1 MAGNRRRKQ
10 DNSGVHAFLY
20 VLVVLV
26 LLCGMGYLFY
36 YSRSQ
41 ANERQEYIRELESK
55 EAATKDVVQVT
66 VPAEPESETI
76 SEAESSTPEAQTETQ
91 TETQEETQTEVES
104 ESESETESLL
114 ESESETASETE
125 SQSIASESAKSTEA
139 DLFSAENPRIIVLNG
154 TGKAGVAA
162 YWKRFLQGKGFT
174 NVVMA
179 DYKGEISDHT
189 VVYVTAGGNAPEGV
203 YDLFPNAEYREEGLD
218 SADPNADTNVKIPD
232 SQKKFDFYDVWI
244 LVGKDDAL
252 HD

>member
-76 SEAESSTPEAQTETQ
+76 SEAESSMPEAQTETH
-91 TETQEETQTEVES
+91 
-104 ESESETESLL
+104 
-114 ESESETASETE
+114 
-125 SQSIASESAKSTEA
+125 K
-139 DLFSAENPRIIVLNG
+139 VL
-154 TGKAGVAA
+154 
-162 YWKRFLQGKGFT
+162 
-174 NVVMA
+174 
-179 DYKGEISDHT
+179 
-189 VVYVTAGGNAPEGV
+189 
-203 YDLFPNAEYREEGLD
+203 
-218 SADPNADTNVKIPD
+218 
-232 SQKKFDFYDVWI
+232 
-244 LVGKDDAL
+244 
-252 HD
+252 

>member
-1 MAGNRRRKQ
+1 MAGNRRRRQ

-76 SEAESSTPEAQTETQ
+76 SEAESSMPEAQTETQ
-91 TETQEETQTEVES
+91 TEI
-104 ESESETESLL
+104 ESESETESHL
-114 ESESETASETE
+114 ESESETTSET
-125 SQSIASESAKSTEA
+125 ESAKSTEA
-139 DLFSAENPRIIVLNG
+139 DLFSADNPRIIVLNG

-179 DYKGEISDHT
+179 DYNGEINDHT

>member
-41 ANERQEYIRELESK
+41 AKERQEYIRVLESK

-66 VPAEPESETI
+66 VPEEPESETI
-76 SEAESSTPEAQTETQ
+76 SEAESSTPEVQTDTQ
-91 TETQEETQTEVES
+91 TEI
-104 ESESETESLL
+104 ESESETESHL
-114 ESESETASETE
+114 ESESETKSETE
-125 SQSIASESAKSTEA
+125 SQSIATESAKSTEA

-179 DYKGEISDHT
+179 DYKGEINDHT
-189 VVYVTAGGNAPEGV
+189 VVYVTAGGNAPKGV

-232 SQKKFDFYDVWI
+232 SQKKFDSYDIWI
-244 LVGKDDAL
+244 VVGKDDAL